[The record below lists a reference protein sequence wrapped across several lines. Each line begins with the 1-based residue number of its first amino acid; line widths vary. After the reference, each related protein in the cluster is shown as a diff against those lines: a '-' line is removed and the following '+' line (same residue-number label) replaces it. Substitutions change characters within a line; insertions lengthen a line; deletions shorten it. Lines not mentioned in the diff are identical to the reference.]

1 RRICRRCRGV
11 GPQQVPG
18 TELHAGDSA
27 DHRVGAQRSPGA
39 VERDRFGRRRSGG
52 RPYLATSRRSERRQ
66 LTRQTCCGAAGTRA
80 EEPVAQDRGI
90 RWNGRSGIGRR
101 GRRRDRRTPTKGTS
115 TVSAHQSTTPPTG
128 RITLVLLAATAAAL
142 AFPWHSVR
150 ERWVLGVAIFAAIV
164 LLARWRGLPVT
175 TILYRR
181 LAILR
186 PSRGAR
192 RAEESVTDVRT
203 TALLRVTPPLGDA
216 DSLPLAL
223 IASYAQRYGLRADA
237 IRVTSRDSTS
247 EVGTRERETWIGVT
261 LSAADN
267 LAALQARSAQI
278 PLHETAEVAARRLA
292 DHLRESGWTA
302 AVADPDDVPS
312 PFPRPAKETWVGL
325 SQGSSNYVAAYGV
338 KVDTALPN
346 TLAAIWSYP
355 VREVWTAVEISGSGE
370 NQTLAVACAFRTDAK
385 QSASGPLPGLISKS
399 GIQRAALTAL
409 DPLSNQRLDGHV
421 VLPESLLLE
430 RLRWASTAQPQPVA

>member
-1 RRICRRCRGV
+1 
-11 GPQQVPG
+11 
-18 TELHAGDSA
+18 
-27 DHRVGAQRSPGA
+27 
-39 VERDRFGRRRSGG
+39 
-52 RPYLATSRRSERRQ
+52 
-66 LTRQTCCGAAGTRA
+66 
-80 EEPVAQDRGI
+80 
-90 RWNGRSGIGRR
+90 
-101 GRRRDRRTPTKGTS
+101 
-115 TVSAHQSTTPPTG
+115 VSAHQSTTPPTG
-128 RITLVLLAATAAAL
+128 RITLALLAATAAAL

-150 ERWVLGVAIFAAIV
+150 ERWVLGVAIFAVIV

-186 PSRGAR
+186 PNRGAR
-192 RAEESVTDVRT
+192 RAEESVADVRT

-216 DSLPLAL
+216 DSLPLPL

-278 PLHETAEVAARRLA
+278 PLHETAEVTARRLA

-302 AVADPDDVPS
+302 AVANPDDVPS
-312 PFPRPAKETWVGL
+312 PFPRPAKETWVGV
-325 SQGSSNYVAAYGV
+325 SQGNSNYVAAYGV

-355 VREVWTAVEISGSGE
+355 VREVWTAVEVSGCGDD
-370 NQTLAVACAFRTDAK
+370 QTLAVACAFRTDAK
-385 QSASGPLPGLISKS
+385 PAASGPLPGLISKS

-409 DPLSNQRLDGHV
+409 DPLSNQRLDGHA

>member
-1 RRICRRCRGV
+1 M
-11 GPQQVPG
+11 
-18 TELHAGDSA
+18 
-27 DHRVGAQRSPGA
+27 
-39 VERDRFGRRRSGG
+39 
-52 RPYLATSRRSERRQ
+52 
-66 LTRQTCCGAAGTRA
+66 
-80 EEPVAQDRGI
+80 
-90 RWNGRSGIGRR
+90 
-101 GRRRDRRTPTKGTS
+101 
-115 TVSAHQSTTPPTG
+115 SAHSSTSPPTG
-128 RITLVLLAATAAAL
+128 RITLLLLAAITAAVS
-142 AFPWHSVR
+142 FPWHSVR
-150 ERWVLGVAIFAAIV
+150 ERWVLGVAIAVAIV

-186 PSRGAR
+186 PNRGAR
-192 RAEESVTDVRT
+192 RTEGSVTDVRT

-216 DSLPLAL
+216 DVLPLPL
-223 IASYAQRYGLRADA
+223 IAGYAQRYGLSADA

-267 LAALQARSAQI
+267 LAALQARSPQI

-302 AVADPDDVPS
+302 AIANPDDVPS
-312 PFPRPAKETWVGL
+312 PFLRPAKETWAGM
-325 SQGSSNYVAAYGV
+325 SEGSSTYVAAYGV

-355 VREVWTAVEISGSGE
+355 VREVWTAAEVSGSGDD
-370 NQTLAVACAFRTDAK
+370 QTLAVACAFRTDAK
-385 QSASGPLPGLISKS
+385 PTASGPLPGLISKS
-399 GIQRAALTAL
+399 GIQRAALSAL

-430 RLRWASTAQPQPVA
+430 RLRWTSTAQPQPIA